1 MQKIVIAI
9 SISLLCCHFN
19 STESLQLIYNE
30 GRQGLSDVR
39 GKAHEH
45 KKVGV
50 IEKFLVNVVL
60 YYLCISDGYGTWK
73 PCFGLLN
80 YTMENGK
87 FSKWID
93 FSHFLNA
100 SKYLK
105 YWIWVPFLSLL
116 CTTKGCELWQTRQ
129 ADPPYMSVIKQ
140 WLFKNILSTLKE
152 VLEWKVLFNDRA
164 LDDTHLMLLKLN

>member
-1 MQKIVIAI
+1 MKLHNAHIFQTMKKKSGLNILFSFTYPCFYSEMLIRLTFKSTNPNFLIKISLQKIVIAI

-60 YYLCISDGYGTWK
+60 YYLCISDGYGT
-73 PCFGLLN
+73 
-80 YTMENGK
+80 
-87 FSKWID
+87 
-93 FSHFLNA
+93 
-100 SKYLK
+100 
-105 YWIWVPFLSLL
+105 
-116 CTTKGCELWQTRQ
+116 
-129 ADPPYMSVIKQ
+129 
-140 WLFKNILSTLKE
+140 
-152 VLEWKVLFNDRA
+152 
-164 LDDTHLMLLKLN
+164 

>member
-1 MQKIVIAI
+1 MYFTSSLTHYSIKTTDLNFLIKISLQKIIIAI

-60 YYLCISDGYGTWK
+60 YYLCTSDADRVPETQVSG
-73 PCFGLLN
+73 FGRA
-80 YTMENGK
+80 MEK
-87 FSKWID
+87 R
-93 FSHFLNA
+93 
-100 SKYLK
+100 
-105 YWIWVPFLSLL
+105 V
-116 CTTKGCELWQTRQ
+116 
-129 ADPPYMSVIKQ
+129 
-140 WLFKNILSTLKE
+140 
-152 VLEWKVLFNDRA
+152 
-164 LDDTHLMLLKLN
+164 